1 MRLKKFHFF
10 NPPSLPELWSNLG
23 QSGAT
28 SQFIAGGTD
37 LLVQMKNGLTAPEQ
51 VISLL
56 RVAELSGFR
65 KDGNGL
71 RIGSLARHAELAR
84 SSLLQHGWALLAEAA
99 HKVGS
104 PQIRNLGTIG
114 GNLCNASPAADTA
127 PALLVLQSEVNLVSP
142 RGERRVPLEAFFI
155 GPGRTVLQKDEILK
169 EVWIPGPPS
178 DARSAYLKLG
188 RRKSLDLALV
198 SVAVLLT
205 LMPGNRLCQEA
216 RVALGAVA
224 PTPIR
229 AKETERFLQGKTLDE
244 EVILAAGTKAQEEC
258 SPISDVR
265 ASAEYRREMVMV
277 LVERAIKKA
286 LGMAIPPTGI

>member
-56 RVAELSGFR
+56 RVAELSGLR
-65 KDGNGL
+65 KDGHGL

-84 SSLLQHGWALLAEAA
+84 SSLLQRGWALLAEAA

-127 PALLVLQSEVNLVSP
+127 PVLLVLQAGVNLAGP
-142 RGERRVPLEAFFI
+142 RGERRIPLDSFWT
-155 GPGRTVLQKDEILK
+155 GPGGTVLQKDEILK
-169 EVWIPGPPS
+169 EVWIPQTPLNT
-178 DARSAYLKLG
+178 RSAYLKLG
-188 RRKSLDLALV
+188 RRKSLDLALA

-205 LMPGNRLCQEA
+205 VEPGTRLCREA
-216 RVALGAVA
+216 RIALGAVA

-229 AKETERFLQGKTLDE
+229 AKETERFLQGKTLDA

-265 ASAEYRREMVMV
+265 ASSDYRREMVRV
-277 LVERAIKKA
+277 LIERAIKKA

>member
-1 MRLKKFHFF
+1 LRLKKFHFF
-10 NPPSLPELWSNLG
+10 NPSSLPELWSNLG

-37 LLVQMKNGLTAPEQ
+37 LLVQMKNGLAAPER

-56 RVAELSGFR
+56 RVAELSGLR
-65 KDGNGL
+65 KDGHGL
-71 RIGSLARHAELAR
+71 RIGSLARHVELER
-84 SSLLQHGWALLAEAA
+84 SPLLRNGWAILAEAA
-99 HKVGS
+99 HKIGS

-114 GNLCNASPAADTA
+114 GNLSNASPAADTA
-127 PALLVLQSEVNLVSP
+127 PALLVLQAEVNLAGP
-142 RGERRVPLEAFFI
+142 RGERRIPLASFWT

-169 EVWIPGPPS
+169 EVLIPPTPS
-178 DARSAYLKLG
+178 DPRGAYLKLG

-198 SVAVLLT
+198 SVAVLLA
-205 LMPGNRLCQEA
+205 LKPGTRLCQEA

-229 AKETERFLQGKTLDE
+229 AREAEKFLQGKNLDE
-244 EVILAAGTKAQEEC
+244 GVIQEAGTKVQGEC

-265 ASAEYRREMVMV
+265 ASAEYRRAMVKV
-277 LVERAIKKA
+277 LVERAIQKA